1 MLNSEVAGVA
11 LDLWCNH
18 INEECS
24 SFNVVKSS
32 EISREW
38 WLIDASTL
46 PLGKLAVI
54 IADKLMGKSKVTYTP
69 HIDNGDYVVVV
80 NAKNL
85 KVTGEKMTQK
95 KYYRHSGFPG
105 GLTELKL
112 EEVIEKDPS
121 VAIRE
126 AVKGMLPKN
135 KLSAD
140 RLARLRIFEGAEH
153 AHAAQNPKE
162 IK

>member
-1 MLNSEVAGVA
+1 MRTYSQKG
-11 LDLWCNH
+11 
-18 INEECS
+18 
-24 SFNVVKSS
+24 S
-32 EISREW
+32 EIKREW
-38 WLIDASTL
+38 WVIDASVM
-46 PLGKLAVI
+46 PLGKLAVV

-85 KVTGEKMTQK
+85 VVTGDKMVQK

-112 EEVIEKDPS
+112 EGVIEKNPA
-121 VAIRE
+121 VAIMA

-135 KLSAD
+135 KLAAE
-140 RLARLRIFEGAEH
+140 RLKRLRVFDGAEH
-153 AHAAQNPKE
+153 THTAQNPKE

>member
-1 MLNSEVAGVA
+1 MKTYSQKA
-11 LDLWCNH
+11 
-18 INEECS
+18 
-24 SFNVVKSS
+24 S
-32 EISREW
+32 EIKREW
-38 WLIDASTL
+38 WMIDASSM

-85 KVTGEKMTQK
+85 AVTGNKMLAK
-95 KYYRHSGFPG
+95 KYYHHSGFPG
-105 GLTELKL
+105 GLKELRL
-112 EEVIEKDPS
+112 EEVVEKNPAKAIE
-121 VAIRE
+121 A

-135 KLSAD
+135 KLAQD
-140 RLARLRIFEGAEH
+140 RMKRLRVFDGAEH
-153 AHAAQNPKE
+153 THAAQNPQMILKE

>member
-1 MLNSEVAGVA
+1 MKTYSQ
-11 LDLWCNH
+11 
-18 INEECS
+18 
-24 SFNVVKSS
+24 KQS

-38 WLIDASTL
+38 WVIDASSM
-46 PLGKLAVI
+46 PLGKLAVV

-69 HIDNGDYVVVV
+69 HIDNGDYVIVI
-80 NAKNL
+80 NAKSL
-85 KVTGEKMTQK
+85 KVTGDKMVQK

-112 EEVIEKDPS
+112 EEVIEKNPA
-121 VAIRE
+121 VVIRE

-135 KLSAD
+135 KLAAD
-140 RLARLRIFEGAEH
+140 RLERLRVFEGAEH
-153 AHAAQNPKE
+153 THAAQNPKE

>member
-1 MLNSEVAGVA
+1 MNKTYSQKGSEV
-11 LDLWCNH
+11 
-18 INEECS
+18 
-24 SFNVVKSS
+24 
-32 EISREW
+32 SREW
-38 WLIDASTL
+38 WLIDASSM
-46 PLGKLAVI
+46 PLGKLAVK
-54 IADKLMGKSKVTYTP
+54 IADKLMGKSKVTFTP
-69 HIDNGDYVVVV
+69 HIDNGDYVVVT

-85 KVTGEKMTQK
+85 KVTGEKLTDK

-135 KLSAD
+135 KLAAD
-140 RLARLRIFEGAEH
+140 RLARLRIFDGTEH
-153 AHAAQNPKE
+153 AHTAQSPKE

>member
-1 MLNSEVAGVA
+1 MKTYSQ
-11 LDLWCNH
+11 
-18 INEECS
+18 
-24 SFNVVKSS
+24 KSS

-46 PLGKLAVI
+46 PLGKLAVV

-69 HIDNGDYVVVV
+69 HIDNGDYVVVI

-85 KVTGEKMTQK
+85 KVTGNKLVDK

-112 EEVIEKDPS
+112 EEVIEKNPA
-121 VAIRE
+121 VAISE

-140 RLARLRIFEGAEH
+140 RLARLRIFEAEEH
-153 AHAAQNPKE
+153 AHTAQNPKE

>member
-1 MLNSEVAGVA
+1 MKTYSQKGSEV
-11 LDLWCNH
+11 
-18 INEECS
+18 
-24 SFNVVKSS
+24 
-32 EISREW
+32 SRDW
-38 WLIDASTL
+38 YLIDASTL
-46 PLGKLAVI
+46 PLGKLAVV

-69 HIDNGDYVVVV
+69 HIDNGDYVVVI

-85 KVTGEKMTQK
+85 VVTGEKMTQK

-135 KLSAD
+135 KLAAERSK
-140 RLARLRIFEGAEH
+140 RLRIFDGAEH
-153 AHAAQNPKE
+153 AHVAQNPKE

>member
-1 MLNSEVAGVA
+1 MKTYSQKG
-11 LDLWCNH
+11 
-18 INEECS
+18 
-24 SFNVVKSS
+24 S

-38 WLIDASTL
+38 WVIDASVL
-46 PLGKLAVI
+46 PLGKLAVV

-69 HIDNGDYVVVV
+69 HIDNGDYVVVT

-85 KVTGEKMTQK
+85 VVTGNKLTYK

-105 GLTELKL
+105 GLRELKL
-112 EEVIEKDPS
+112 EEIIEKDPS
-121 VAIRE
+121 LAIRE

-135 KLSAD
+135 KLAAD

>member
-1 MLNSEVAGVA
+1 MKTYSQ
-11 LDLWCNH
+11 
-18 INEECS
+18 
-24 SFNVVKSS
+24 KSS

-46 PLGKLAVI
+46 PLGKLAVV

-69 HIDNGDYVVVV
+69 HIDNGDYVVVI
-80 NAKNL
+80 NAKDIV
-85 KVTGEKMTQK
+85 VTGDKMVQK

-135 KLSAD
+135 KLAAD
-140 RLARLRIFEGAEH
+140 RLARLRVFAGAEH
-153 AHAAQNPKE
+153 AHTAQNPKE

>member
-1 MLNSEVAGVA
+1 MNKTYSQKGSEV
-11 LDLWCNH
+11 
-18 INEECS
+18 
-24 SFNVVKSS
+24 
-32 EISREW
+32 SREW
-38 WLIDASTL
+38 WLIDASSM
-46 PLGKLAVI
+46 PLGKLAVK
-54 IADKLMGKSKVTYTP
+54 IADKLMGKSKVTFTP
-69 HIDNGDYVVVV
+69 HIDNGDYVVVT

-85 KVTGEKMTQK
+85 KVTGEKLTDK

-135 KLSAD
+135 KLAAD
-140 RLARLRIFEGAEH
+140 RLARLRIFDGAEH
-153 AHAAQNPKE
+153 AHTAQSPKE

>member
-1 MLNSEVAGVA
+1 MKTYSQ
-11 LDLWCNH
+11 
-18 INEECS
+18 
-24 SFNVVKSS
+24 KSS
-32 EISREW
+32 EIKREW
-38 WLIDASTL
+38 WLVDASTMS
-46 PLGKLAVI
+46 LGKLAVV

-69 HIDNGDYVVVV
+69 HIDNGDFVVVI

-85 KVTGEKMTQK
+85 VVTGDKMLQK
-95 KYYRHSGFPG
+95 KYYRHSGYAG
-105 GLTELKL
+105 GLKELRL

-121 VAIRE
+121 RAIVA

-135 KLSAD
+135 KLAAE
-140 RLARLRIFEGAEH
+140 RLKRLRVFDGAEH

>member
-1 MLNSEVAGVA
+1 MKTYSQ
-11 LDLWCNH
+11 
-18 INEECS
+18 
-24 SFNVVKSS
+24 KSS
-32 EISREW
+32 EIKRDW
-38 WLIDASTL
+38 WTIDASSL
-46 PLGKLAVI
+46 PLGKLAVV

-69 HIDNGDYVVVV
+69 HIDNGDYVVVT
-80 NAKNL
+80 NAK
-85 KVTGEKMTQK
+85 KIVVSGDKMVQK

-121 VAIRE
+121 VAISA

-135 KLSAD
+135 KLAAE
-140 RLARLRIFEGAEH
+140 RLKRLRVFDGAEH
-153 AHAAQNPKE
+153 THTAQNPKE

>member
-1 MLNSEVAGVA
+1 MKTYSQ
-11 LDLWCNH
+11 
-18 INEECS
+18 
-24 SFNVVKSS
+24 KSS
-32 EISREW
+32 EISRDW
-38 WLIDASTL
+38 WIIDASTL
-46 PLGKLAVI
+46 PLGKLAVV

-69 HIDNGDYVVVV
+69 HIDNGDYVVVT
-80 NAKNL
+80 NAK
-85 KVTGEKMTQK
+85 KIVVTGNKMVDK

-112 EEVIEKDPS
+112 EEVIEKNPA

-135 KLSAD
+135 KLAD
-140 RLARLRIFEGAEH
+140 ERLKRLRIFDTEEH

>member
-1 MLNSEVAGVA
+1 MKTYSQ
-11 LDLWCNH
+11 
-18 INEECS
+18 
-24 SFNVVKSS
+24 KSA
-32 EISREW
+32 EIKREW
-38 WLIDASTL
+38 WVIDASSM
-46 PLGKLAVI
+46 PLGKLAVV

-69 HIDNGDYVVVV
+69 HIDNGDYVVVT
-80 NAKNL
+80 NAKNIV
-85 KVTGEKMTQK
+85 VTGNKMIDK

-112 EEVIEKDPS
+112 EEVIEKNPS

-135 KLSAD
+135 KLAAD
-140 RLARLRIFEGAEH
+140 RLARLRVFDGAEH